1 MIFSGLMNAKFGKMR
16 SMRWILV
23 VLLTPLLGK
32 AQCEIFKSEISEV
45 EEEMRAVHRLVDSL
59 KTYGEAAAYG
69 DRYLTAHEDARKTM
83 LLTGQALAFAYDA
96 ASVAAEAHYHSGI
109 CGIDAVKS
117 AAIDAEDFSTSAR
130 DLMEEAYDLAKK
142 AYGTR
147 KLGNIHYYMR
157 KSLDASR
164 EAEKLAHSA
173 MYAASDSYRS
183 CTHNDV
189 SLGGGGK

>member
-1 MIFSGLMNAKFGKMR
+1 MR

-23 VLLTPLLGK
+23 VVLTPLFGQ

-45 EEEMRAVHRLVDSL
+45 EQEMRAVHRLADSL
-59 KTYGEAAAYG
+59 KTFAESAAYG
-69 DRYLTAHEDARKTM
+69 DRYSSAREDARKTM

-96 ASVAAEAHYHSGI
+96 ASVASEAQYHSGI

-130 DLMEEAYDLAKK
+130 DLMEEAYALAKK
-142 AYGTR
+142 AYGMR

-157 KSLDASR
+157 KSLSASR
-164 EAEKLAHSA
+164 EAEKLAQSA
-173 MYAASDSYRS
+173 VYAASDSFSS
-183 CTHNDV
+183 CTHNDI
-189 SLGGGGK
+189 SMGGNDK

>member
-1 MIFSGLMNAKFGKMR
+1 MLSI
-16 SMRWILV
+16 RWILV
-23 VLLTPLLGK
+23 FLLIPLFGQ

-45 EEEMRAVHRLVDSL
+45 EAEMRSVYRLADSL
-59 KTYGEAAAYG
+59 KTFAEAAAYG

-96 ASVAAEAHYHSGI
+96 ASVAGEAQYHSGI
-109 CGIDAVKS
+109 CGLDAVKS

-142 AYGTR
+142 AYGTH

-157 KSLDASR
+157 KSLEASR
-164 EAEKLAHSA
+164 EAEKLAESA
-173 MYAASDSYRS
+173 MYAAADSYRS

-189 SLGGGGK
+189 SLGGGGE